1 MNRIMERL
9 VVRSKYYDIAN
20 KPYKWSESGELK
32 ILRVRLSSDGNKEVF
47 EDNPSEYERA
57 SFWRNMD
64 TSCVLDYDTAFQLAL
79 NPALSY

>member
-1 MNRIMERL
+1 M
-9 VVRSKYYDIAN
+9 RSKYFDIAD
-20 KPYKWSESGELK
+20 KPFKWSESGELK

-64 TSCVLDYDTAFQLAL
+64 TSGVLDYETAYQLAL
-79 NPALSY
+79 DPSLSY